1 MITMVESPP
10 LNCESEHSL
19 TFLHKGLCF
28 LLSLK
33 YYTKDFLIS
42 CSLLIDVLILCII
55 GLGGNLTAK
64 LIDTTING
72 FYLNYS
78 LILHALAEKIENYV
92 CAVGLPL
99 DNSDIQDP
107 T

>member
-1 MITMVESPP
+1 M
-10 LNCESEHSL
+10 
-19 TFLHKGLCF
+19 
-28 LLSLK
+28 
-33 YYTKDFLIS
+33 
-42 CSLLIDVLILCII
+42 CII